1 MPTIGQ
7 LRSQVIPQ
15 RRYTVKDS
23 YGQDVVSYA
32 NLLTGDGKV
41 WAEVVDGAGV
51 EVERARRVV
60 AEASAVIT
68 IRWMR
73 VLETTAR
80 FTFGSRTLEVV
91 DVGNEGQRNQWLVC
105 ACKELAS

>member
-15 RRYTVKDS
+15 RRHTVKDS
-23 YGQDVVSYA
+23 YGQDVIGYA
-32 NLLTGDGKV
+32 NALSGTGTV
-41 WAEVVDGAGV
+41 WAEVVDGSGV

-68 IRWMR
+68 IRWLLQ
-73 VLETTAR
+73 LENTAR
-80 FTFGSRTLEVV
+80 FLFGSRTLEVV
-91 DVGNEGQRNQWLVC
+91 DVGNPGQKNQWLVC
-105 ACKELAS
+105 VCKEVVG